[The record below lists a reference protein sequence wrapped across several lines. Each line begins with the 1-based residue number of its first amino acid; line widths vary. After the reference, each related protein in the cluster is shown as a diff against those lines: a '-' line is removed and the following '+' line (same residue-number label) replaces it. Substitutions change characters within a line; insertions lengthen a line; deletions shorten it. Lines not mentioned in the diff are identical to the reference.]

1 VSERTLRV
9 GIDVSPLRLTRAG
22 TARHIECLTAALE
35 AGGGVELRPYSF
47 GGSGRATAAARDV
60 GWYLAA
66 LPRAAERD
74 RVDVLHCPTFR
85 APTRSRVPLV
95 VTVHDLAVLRHPYL
109 FNRWSRGYGRRVLP
123 AIARA
128 ADAIIAVSAFTA
140 REVSELLDVPAE
152 RVHVVPNAVGP
163 PFRPDGPS
171 ADGEYVLAVATLE
184 PRKNLER
191 LVEGHL
197 RARTG
202 LELRVAGP
210 DGWGGTRVAGP
221 GVRWLGEVGTDELAR
236 LYRGARCVVY
246 VSLYEGFGLPV
257 LEAMACGAPVV
268 TAQAEAVSEVAGG
281 AAVVVDGLDP
291 DSIARGIAVAVDRR
305 DELRALGL
313 ARAAQFGWAGAAG
326 GTLAVYR
333 SVAA

>member
-1 VSERTLRV
+1 MSDRTLRV

-22 TARHIECLTAALE
+22 TARHIECLVAELE
-35 AGGGVELRPYSF
+35 TDGRIELRPYAF
-47 GGSGRATAAARDV
+47 GAPGRAAAVARDV

-66 LPRAAERD
+66 LPRAAARD
-74 RVDVLHCPTFR
+74 RVDLLHCPTFR
-85 APTRSRVPLV
+85 APTRCSVPLV

-109 FNRWSRGYGRRVLP
+109 FNRWSREYGRRLLP
-123 AIARA
+123 SVARA

-140 REVSELLDVPAE
+140 REVIELLGVAAE

-163 PFRPDGPS
+163 PFRPDGPR
-171 ADGEYVLAVATLE
+171 AEGEYVLAVATLE

-197 RARTG
+197 RASTG
-202 LELRVAGP
+202 LELRIAGP
-210 DGWGGTRVAGP
+210 SGWGATRPGGP
-221 GVRWLGEVGTDELAR
+221 GVRWLGELDTDELAR

-257 LEAMACGAPVV
+257 LEAMACGVPVV
-268 TAQAEAVSEVAGG
+268 TAQAASVLEVAGG
-281 AAVVVDGLDP
+281 ASVVVDGLDP
-291 DSIARGIAVAVDRR
+291 DSIASGIAEAIDRR
-305 DELRALGL
+305 DELGPLGL
-313 ARAAQFGWAGAAG
+313 GRAALFGWGAAAER
-326 GTLAVYR
+326 TLAVYR

>member
-1 VSERTLRV
+1 VADPTLRV
-9 GIDVSPLRLTRAG
+9 GLDVSPLRLTRAG
-22 TARHIECLTAALE
+22 TARHIECLAAALE
-35 AGGGVELRPYSF
+35 ATGAVELRRYTF
-47 GGSGRATAAARDV
+47 GGAGRATAAARDV
-60 GWYLAA
+60 GWYLAG
-66 LPRAAERD
+66 LPRAAARD
-74 RVDVLHCPTFR
+74 RVDLLHCPTFR
-85 APTRSRVPLV
+85 APTRSAVPLV

-109 FNRWSRGYGRRVLP
+109 FNRWSREYGRRLLP
-123 AIARA
+123 SVAKA

-140 REVSELLDVPAE
+140 AEVTELLGVAPE

-171 ADGEYVLAVATLE
+171 AAGEYVLAVATLE

-191 LVEGHL
+191 LVEGYL
-197 RARTG
+197 RAGTG

-210 DGWGGTRVAGP
+210 RGWGSTRVGGP
-221 GVRWLGEVGTDELAR
+221 GVRWLGEVDTSELAC

-257 LEAMACGAPVV
+257 LEAMACSAPVV
-268 TAQAEAVSEVAGG
+268 TAQAAAVLEVVGD

-291 DSIARGIAVAVDRR
+291 DSIASGIAEAIGRR
-305 DELRALGL
+305 DELGPRGL
-313 ARAAQFGWAGAAG
+313 ERAALYGWDEAAER
-326 GTLAVYR
+326 TLAVYR

>member
-1 VSERTLRV
+1 VSDRTLRV

-22 TARHIECLTAALE
+22 TARHIECLAAELE
-35 AGGGVELRPYSF
+35 AGGGVELRRYSF
-47 GGSGRATAAARDV
+47 GGSGRAAAAVRDV

-66 LPRAAERD
+66 LPRSAARD

-85 APTRSRVPLV
+85 APTRCSVPLV

-109 FNRWSRGYGRRVLP
+109 FNRWSRAYGRRVLP
-123 AIARA
+123 SVAQA
-128 ADAIIAVSAFTA
+128 ADAVIAVSAFTG
-140 REVSELLDVPAE
+140 REVSELLDVPPE

-171 ADGEYVLAVATLE
+171 AEGAYVLAVATLE
-184 PRKNLER
+184 PRKNLDR
-191 LVEGHL
+191 LVEAHL
-197 RARTG
+197 RAGTG

-210 DGWGGTRVAGP
+210 SGWGGTRVGGP
-221 GVRWLGEVGTDELAR
+221 GVCWLGEVDTDELAR

-268 TAQAEAVSEVAGG
+268 AAQAAAVLEVAGG

-291 DSIARGIAVAVDRR
+291 RSIARGIAEAIDRR
-305 DELRALGL
+305 DELRPLGL
-313 ARAAQFGWAGAAG
+313 ARAARYSWSDAAQR
-326 GTLAVYR
+326 TLAVYR